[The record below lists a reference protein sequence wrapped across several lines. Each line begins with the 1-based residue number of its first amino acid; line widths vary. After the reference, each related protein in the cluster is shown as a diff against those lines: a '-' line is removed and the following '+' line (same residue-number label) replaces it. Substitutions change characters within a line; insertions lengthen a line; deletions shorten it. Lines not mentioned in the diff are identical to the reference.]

1 MKPRLPWVRQ
11 SDSSTGCLP
20 GRFTV
25 LASDIWIGGERLW
38 SLSFKSSS
46 RFSPALGC
54 PVKNSRIR
62 SSPTFERIPVVET
75 AFLGFA
81 LGAAALGGL
90 VLLKVAAF
98 GLAGSILAFAV
109 LSVVAY
115 IVLRA
120 IFGLKHGQVKIWD
133 RDINEN

>member
-1 MKPRLPWVRQ
+1 MMQLWTEWWVWM
-11 SDSSTGCLP
+11 CVAVVFAILE
-20 GRFTV
+20 V
-25 LASDIWIGGERLW
+25 VI
-38 SLSFKSSS
+38 
-46 RFSPALGC
+46 PAW
-54 PVKNSRIR
+54 V
-62 SSPTFERIPVVET
+62 
-75 AFLGFA
+75 FLGFA

-90 VLLKVAAF
+90 ILLKITAF

-115 IVLRA
+115 IALRA

>member
-1 MKPRLPWVRQ
+1 MTQLWTEWWFWMCVAV
-11 SDSSTGCLP
+11 
-20 GRFTV
+20 V
-25 LASDIWIGGERLW
+25 LAIMEVVI
-38 SLSFKSSS
+38 
-46 RFSPALGC
+46 PAW
-54 PVKNSRIR
+54 V
-62 SSPTFERIPVVET
+62 
-75 AFLGFA
+75 FLGFA

-90 VLLKVAAF
+90 ILLELTAF
-98 GLAGSILAFAV
+98 GLAGSVLAFAV

>member
-1 MKPRLPWVRQ
+1 MQLWTEWWVWM
-11 SDSSTGCLP
+11 CVAVVFAILE
-20 GRFTV
+20 V
-25 LASDIWIGGERLW
+25 VI
-38 SLSFKSSS
+38 
-46 RFSPALGC
+46 PAW
-54 PVKNSRIR
+54 V
-62 SSPTFERIPVVET
+62 
-75 AFLGFA
+75 FLGFA

-90 VLLKVAAF
+90 VLLNVTAF

-115 IVLRA
+115 VVLRA

>member
-1 MKPRLPWVRQ
+1 MTQLWTEWWFWMCVAV
-11 SDSSTGCLP
+11 
-20 GRFTV
+20 V
-25 LASDIWIGGERLW
+25 LAIMEVVI
-38 SLSFKSSS
+38 
-46 RFSPALGC
+46 PAW
-54 PVKNSRIR
+54 V
-62 SSPTFERIPVVET
+62 
-75 AFLGFA
+75 FLGFA

-90 VLLKVAAF
+90 ILLEFTAF
-98 GLAGSILAFAV
+98 GLAGSVLAFAV